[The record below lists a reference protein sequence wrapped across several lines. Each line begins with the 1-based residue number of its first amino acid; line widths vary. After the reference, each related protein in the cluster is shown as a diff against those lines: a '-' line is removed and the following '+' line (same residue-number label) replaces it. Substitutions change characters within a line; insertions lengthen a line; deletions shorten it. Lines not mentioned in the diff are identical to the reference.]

1 MEMFTNKVKIYFNS
15 NYFPNLKLISFGI
28 QNSLLQ
34 QIKICMYKF
43 LLLIIYLLLLSIFF
57 IIRTNFIIQF
67 VNENNWT
74 NINPC
79 NKIFVR

>member
-1 MEMFTNKVKIYFNS
+1 MEIFTNKVKIYFNS
-15 NYFPNLKLISFGI
+15 NFPNLKLVSFGI

-67 VNENNWT
+67 VNENNWA